1 LDEKIVRVTKGGE
14 IMAIDDYLK
23 GFKDGLKIH
32 NDLDN
37 WVEGP
42 HWDIIT
48 DLRKEIGGIDK
59 IRIDNEGNVLGGET
73 QIGKIKMPWGK

>member
-1 LDEKIVRVTKGGE
+1 
-14 IMAIDDYLK
+14 MAIEDYLK
-23 GFKDGLKIH
+23 GFKDGLKIN

-37 WVEGP
+37 WKEGP

-48 DLRKEIGGIDK
+48 DLKSEVGGVDK
-59 IRIDNEGNVLGGET
+59 IRIDNEGNVISGET